1 MLLGKSVWPKIRG
14 KHSRNLHRTPL
25 VLIGIRTESTM
36 SAAFAEN
43 GPTPALTARK
53 MPLCQTARSVTS
65 ANPVTFKH
73 GHEVSSTI
81 HPLTPTCGMLAAKR
95 EISVV

>member
-1 MLLGKSVWPKIRG
+1 
-14 KHSRNLHRTPL
+14 
-25 VLIGIRTESTM
+25 M

-65 ANPVTFKH
+65 ANPLSRLSMAT
-73 GHEVSSTI
+73 
-81 HPLTPTCGMLAAKR
+81 R
-95 EISVV
+95 